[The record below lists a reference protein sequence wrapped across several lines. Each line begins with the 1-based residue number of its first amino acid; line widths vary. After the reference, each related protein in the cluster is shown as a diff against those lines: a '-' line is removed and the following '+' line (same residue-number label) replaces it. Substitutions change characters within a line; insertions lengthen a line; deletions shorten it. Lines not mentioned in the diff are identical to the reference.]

1 MQQVSRTRKSGVA
14 AHTETRVGI
23 QLVCERDGDNNVLLG
38 HAQHE
43 LEQQKTMI
51 LILDL
56 VTALLLLVRLELLA
70 LYPVLI
76 GNLLPAQQMN

>member
-1 MQQVSRTRKSGVA
+1 MQQVSHTRKSGVA

-23 QLVCERDGDNNVLLG
+23 QLVRGRDADNNVLLC

-56 VTALLLLVRLELLA
+56 RTALLLLVRLELLA
-70 LYPVLI
+70 LDSVLV